1 MHIDK
6 LVVICWGAGLFA
18 ARSAFYG
25 RIQVAV
31 KWFVL
36 KDVVS
41 PTRHS
46 NWVKIACIIQ
56 HS

>member
-6 LVVICWGAGLFA
+6 LVVICWGAGFFA

-41 PTRHS
+41 PTKHS